1 MTEDTP
7 SSNLPVRVVEGE
19 LLPVLAGTPTPPALP
34 PPSDGKGGPLPADAP
49 KPKRKRSGTA
59 RWHMSSDAVDIS
71 LGDIYRMSARDSVD
85 FLIEARWGSRKS
97 MRCPH
102 CGTMGPHRGVDRWR
116 CCACHKTFS
125 VTSKTVFADRKISLQ
140 DVIAG
145 VLMWTNSS
153 AGQPALEL
161 RRHWR
166 TSYNTAYTLQHKIRE
181 ALVRGYNV
189 GLVSGDIEMDGSH
202 QSGRRSVEKRGKPQ
216 VSQPATDDDDNR
228 ILDTQSERASERHQ
242 EKKQKKQ
249 KKQGAF
255 HPEFATRSFHPD
267 RRIVVSVRKRSNVK
281 GRGAVET
288 RVAVGLSE
296 DLDTVQAVM
305 GDFVAC
311 PESYLNVDESQT
323 YYKLKKPFLGY
334 RPVKHSKE
342 FRGPNGESNNLAEEL
357 NARMDRAERGTYL
370 NLEPKYLLDYAVEVA
385 FRCDTRRMPNRAQ
398 LLLALHVAL
407 NVGES
412 RFWRGFT
419 HGRHRGLELTH
430 PQPRPARSSGPA
442 KGRHPISAA
451 NGRPPR

>member
-1 MTEDTP
+1 MTDEGAIE
-7 SSNLPVRVVEGE
+7 NLPVRVVEGE
-19 LLPVLAGTPTPPALP
+19 LLPPAVVPPSPPAEVP
-34 PPSDGKGGPLPADAP
+34 PVPPDGKKNEKPPVPP
-49 KPKRKRSGTA
+49 KPMRKRSGTA
-59 RWHMSSDAVDIS
+59 HWHMSSDAVDIS
-71 LGDIYRMSARDSVD
+71 LGDIYRMTPQEALDL
-85 FLIEARWGSRKS
+85 LIEARWGSRAAI
-97 MRCPH
+97 RCPH
-102 CGTMGPHRGVDRWR
+102 CGTVGPHRGVDRWR

-125 VTSKTVFADRKISLQ
+125 ITSKTVFADRKIGLQ
-140 DVIAG
+140 DIIAG
-145 VLMWTNSS
+145 VLMWVNSS
-153 AGQPALEL
+153 GGQPALEL
-161 RRHWR
+161 KRHWR
-166 TSYNTAYTLQHKIRE
+166 TSYNSAYTLQHKIRE

-189 GLVSGDIEMDGSH
+189 GLISGDIEMDGSH

-216 VSQPATDDDDNR
+216 VSREATDDDDDR
-228 ILDTQSERASERHQ
+228 ILETASERLSKRRK
-242 EKKQKKQ
+242 EKKS
-249 KKQGAF
+249 GVL
-255 HPEFATRSFHPD
+255 HPESGSRSFHPD
-267 RRIVVSVRKRSNVK
+267 RRIVVSVRKRSNVR

-288 RVAVGLSE
+288 RVAVGLAE
-296 DLDTVQAVM
+296 DQAVVEAVM
-305 GDFVAC
+305 GDFIAC
-311 PESYLNVDESQT
+311 PESVLNTDESPT
-323 YYKLKKPFLGY
+323 YRTVKGSFLGY
-334 RPVKHSKE
+334 RSVTHTKE

-370 NLEPKYLLDYAVEVA
+370 NIEPKYLLDYAVEVA